1 LINVKKNK
9 DIVEYNCRSG
19 EACSK
24 YGMGIL
30 FLIETKE
37 IKTEKVL
44 EALKFFNY
52 IIWTLSEFS

>member
-52 IIWTLSEFS
+52 II